1 MNIDFNFLVFI
12 LGFIFALPIIGY
24 LFRFQ
29 IPISV
34 FFLIAGVFMISI
46 FLVTDGII
54 LNDRP
59 NIIFDN
65 DTSFTINYEDNVM
78 DISFTGENYQIK
90 VIMIFVAVMFMVGG
104 ALIEVKQ
111 R

>member
-1 MNIDFNFLVFI
+1 MNLDFNVMVFL
-12 LGFIFALPIIGY
+12 LGFSFALPIIGY
-24 LFRFQ
+24 AVRFN

-34 FFLIAGVFMISI
+34 FFLLAGVFMVSI

-59 NIIFDN
+59 KIILDN
-65 DTSFTINYEDNVM
+65 DTSFTIQYEDNVM